1 MYCFDY
7 LNQHENCMT
16 RKLAYIVF
24 LLNAC
29 FSCVV
34 FAQTS
39 DTYQAGVHSRA
50 PVTIDI
56 NTEESI
62 NIGSKLEYF
71 EESNGELS
79 LTDVRRLEKHAWMR
93 SDSETPNFGYTDS
106 SYWFRFRLNN
116 KVSCCGALTE
126 DKIIAV
132 KYALLD
138 HIEFYEISDGY
149 ITKSTVT
156 GDIYPFSQR
165 PVRHRDFLFPI
176 SLKFDQPIDV
186 YFRVKTQGSTQFPI
200 SIWNAQKFGF
210 ADQDEQVMKALYYG
224 MIFALVL
231 YNLFLF
237 VSIKERPYIYYV
249 GLMASVLMLMSGMH
263 GSLFQY
269 VFPQSPVFHK
279 MNMLISVPSALL
291 FASLFSSYFLRLDK
305 VAPRLNTL
313 MNAMA
318 VIFLCCIAG
327 TFILPY
333 GISTR
338 ISVFL
343 AIPASFIIMFSG
355 PYAWRKGQ
363 TAARYFTVAWVFLML
378 GAIISAASKFGI
390 IPRNAFTE
398 NAVNWGSAIESILL
412 SFALADRFNTERFAK
427 FKAQKKQLEEAEQRK
442 TAETKLYYQA
452 THQTVDGFPNIV
464 LLQQLLHKL
473 LHSESQRLRHF
484 SLVFIHL
491 SRIQEINKTLGH
503 ANADIVLSI
512 FSRRLSSINIDKD
525 ASLMIEQVDD
535 TTHYFAHIEG
545 VIFAHILKSGE
556 LNSALKTIA
565 KIRKE
570 LAEPIEFNGME
581 LDLGL
586 SIGIAS
592 YPTHGADIET
602 IIRHARVAID
612 NANSLNDNVG
622 VYSQEVNPYSARR
635 LVLMGELKKA
645 IEANELALHYQPII
659 CCETGEMLGAE
670 ALLRWNHPTLG
681 FVPPDE
687 FVLVAEKTGLI
698 RSLTYWVL
706 DNALAAQAG
715 WPLVGRK
722 KTISVNISAVNL
734 HEKDF
739 ESNLLALLEKHK
751 VLPEDLVLELTETS
765 VMTDPENAMTVL
777 KNLAAGGV
785 KIGIDDFGTGHSSMS
800 YIQQLP
806 VYEIKIDRSFVMEM
820 DQVSGDEIIV
830 KTTLNLSH
838 DLGYK
843 VVAEGI
849 ENQNV
854 LERLCAMGCDLAQG
868 YHIARPMS
876 LEALAKWIKERG

>member
-1 MYCFDY
+1 
-7 LNQHENCMT
+7 MT
-16 RKLAYIVF
+16 RTLASIVI
-24 LLNAC
+24 LLNLC
-29 FSCVV
+29 FSCVAL
-34 FAQTS
+34 AQTS
-39 DTYQAGVHSRA
+39 NLSQTPAYSRTA
-50 PVTIDI
+50 VSIDV
-56 NTEESI
+56 NDEGSI
-62 NIGSKLEYF
+62 SLGARIEYY
-71 EESNGELS
+71 EDPDGELS
-79 LTDVRRLEKHAWMR
+79 LADVRRLEKHSWMR

-106 SYWFRFRLNN
+106 SFWFRFRLNN
-116 KVSCCGALTE
+116 KVSCCGASTE
-126 DKIIAV
+126 DKIIAI

-138 HIEFYEISDGY
+138 HLEYYEIVDGY
-149 ITKSTVT
+149 IVKSTMT

-165 PVRHRDFLFPI
+165 PLRHRDFLFPI
-176 SLKFDQPIDV
+176 SLKFDKPVDV
-186 YFRVKTQGSTQFPI
+186 YFRVSTKGSTQFPI
-200 SIWNAQKFGF
+200 SIWDAQKFSF
-210 ADQDEQVMKALYYG
+210 ADQDEQVVKALYYG
-224 MIFALVL
+224 MILALVL

-237 VSIKERPYIYYV
+237 ISIKERPYIYYV
-249 GLMASVLMLMSGMH
+249 GMMASALMLMSGMH
-263 GSLFQY
+263 GFLFQY

-279 MNMLISVPSALL
+279 MNILISVPSALL
-291 FASLFSSYFLRLDK
+291 FASLFSSYFLHLDK
-305 VAPRLNTL
+305 VAPRLNIL
-313 MNAMA
+313 MNILA
-318 VIFLCCIAG
+318 VVFLGCIAG
-327 TFILPY
+327 AFILPY
-333 GISTR
+333 DTSTR

-355 PYAWRKGQ
+355 PYAWSKGQ
-363 TAARYFTVAWVFLML
+363 TAARYFTIAWIFLML
-378 GAIISAASKFGI
+378 GAIISALSKFGVL
-390 IPRNAFTE
+390 PRNVFTE
-398 NAVNWGSAIESILL
+398 NAANWGSAIESILL
-412 SFALADRFNTERFAK
+412 SFALADRFNTERYAK
-427 FKAQKKQLEEAEQRK
+427 FKAQRKQLEEAEQRK

-464 LLQQLLHKL
+464 MLQQLLHKL
-473 LHSESQRLRHF
+473 LHSESQSLRHF

-512 FSRRLSSINIDKD
+512 FSNRLSNLNIDD
-525 ASLMIEQVDD
+525 DVSLMIEQVDQ

-545 VIFAHILKSGE
+545 VIFAHIIKSGE
-556 LNSALKTIA
+556 LNNALQA
-565 KIRKE
+565 VSKIRKE

-592 YPTHGADIET
+592 YPTHGTDIET

-612 NANSLNDNVG
+612 SADSLNDHTG

-645 IEANELALHYQPII
+645 IQANELALHYQPII
-659 CCETGEMLGAE
+659 CCETGDMLGAE

-687 FVLVAEKTGLI
+687 FVLVAEKTGII
-698 RSLTYWVL
+698 RPLTYWVL
-706 DNALAAQAG
+706 DNALAAHAS
-715 WPLVGRK
+715 WPQIGKR

-739 ESNLLALLEKHK
+739 ESNLLALLKKHK
-751 VLPEDLVLELTETS
+751 MQPGDLVLELTETS

-777 KNLAAGGV
+777 KNLANNGV

-820 DQVSGDEIIV
+820 DLVSGDEVIV

-849 ENQNV
+849 ESQSV
-854 LERLCAMGCDLAQG
+854 LDRLGVMGCDLAQG
-868 YHIARPMS
+868 YHIARPMP
-876 LEALAKWIKERG
+876 LEALIVWIEERKPSDKKSEKL

>member
-1 MYCFDY
+1 
-7 LNQHENCMT
+7 MT
-16 RKLAYIVF
+16 RTLASFVF
-24 LLNAC
+24 LLIL
-29 FSCVV
+29 FSSSVA
-34 FAQTS
+34 FAQNP
-39 DTYQAGVHSRA
+39 DTYQTPAYSRV
-50 PVTIDI
+50 PVNIDVK
-56 NTEESI
+56 TEDSI
-62 NIGSKLEYF
+62 NLGSKLEYF
-71 EESNGELS
+71 EDPNGELS
-79 LTDVRRLEKHAWMR
+79 LADVRRLKKHAW
-93 SDSETPNFGYTDS
+93 SLSESETPNFGYSNS

-116 KVSCCGALTE
+116 KVPCCGASTE
-126 DKIIAV
+126 NKIIAIN
-132 KYALLD
+132 YALLD
-138 HIEFYEISDGY
+138 HIEFYEIEDGY

-165 PVRHRDFLFPI
+165 PIRHRDFLFPI
-176 SLKFDQPIDV
+176 SLKFDKPVDI
-186 YFRVKTQGSTQFPI
+186 YFRVSTQGATQFPV
-200 SIWNAQKFGF
+200 SIWDAQKFSF
-210 ADQDEQVMKALYYG
+210 ADQDEQVIKALYYG
-224 MIFALVL
+224 MILALVL

-269 VFPQSPVFHK
+269 IFPQSPVFHK
-279 MNMLISVPSALL
+279 MNILISVPSALL
-291 FASLFSSYFLRLDK
+291 FATLFSSYFLHLDK
-305 VAPRLNTL
+305 IAPRLNAL
-313 MNAMA
+313 MNTMA
-318 VIFLCCIAG
+318 IIFLCCIAG
-327 TFILPY
+327 AFILPY
-333 GISTR
+333 DISTR

-355 PYAWRKGQ
+355 PYAWSKGQ

-378 GAIISAASKFGI
+378 GAIISAASKFGVL
-390 IPRNAFTE
+390 PRNIFTE

-412 SFALADRFNTERFAK
+412 SFALADRFNTERYAK
-427 FKAQKKQLEEAEQRK
+427 FQAQRKQLEEAEQRK

-452 THQTVDGFPNIV
+452 THQTVNGFPNIV
-464 LLQQLLHKL
+464 MLQQFLHKL
-473 LHSESQRLRHF
+473 LHSESQGLRHF

-503 ANADIVLSI
+503 ANADIVLSV
-512 FSRRLSSINIDKD
+512 FSRRLSNIKIDD
-525 ASLMIEQVDD
+525 DVSLMIEKVDE

-556 LNSALKTIA
+556 LSNALQAVA

-592 YPTHGADIET
+592 YPTHGTDIET

-612 NANSLNDNVG
+612 NANSLNDHTG

-645 IEANELALHYQPII
+645 IEASDLALHYQPII

-687 FVLVAEKTGLI
+687 FVLVAEKTGVI

-706 DNALAAQAG
+706 DNALAAQAS
-715 WPLVGRK
+715 WPQKGVR

-739 ESNLLALLEKHK
+739 ESNLLTLLKKHK

-777 KNLAAGGV
+777 KNLATVGV

-800 YIQQLP
+800 YIKQLP

-820 DQVSGDEIIV
+820 DQVSGDEVIV

-854 LERLCAMGCDLAQG
+854 LDKLCMMGCDFAQG
-868 YHIARPMS
+868 YHIARPMP
-876 LEALAKWIKERG
+876 LEALMGWMQERG

>member
-1 MYCFDY
+1 
-7 LNQHENCMT
+7 MT
-16 RKLAYIVF
+16 RILASIVF
-24 LLNAC
+24 LLNIC
-29 FSCVV
+29 FSCLVS
-34 FAQTS
+34 AQTPIYS
-39 DTYQAGVHSRA
+39 KA
-50 PVTIDI
+50 PVNIDVSAKD
-56 NTEESI
+56 SI
-62 NIGSKLEYF
+62 NLGSKLEYF
-71 EESNGELS
+71 EDPSNELS
-79 LTDVRRLEKHAWMR
+79 LADVRRLEKHAWMR

-126 DKIIAV
+126 NKIIAIQ
-132 KYALLD
+132 YALLD
-138 HIEFYEISDGY
+138 HIEFYEIVDGY
-149 ITKSTVT
+149 IMSSTVT

-165 PVRHRDFLFPI
+165 QIRHREFLFPI
-176 SLKFDQPIDV
+176 SLKFDEPVDV
-186 YFRVKTQGSTQFPI
+186 YFRVSTQGSTQFPI
-200 SIWNAQKFGF
+200 SIWSANKFSF
-210 ADQDEQVMKALYYG
+210 EDQDEQVVKAVYYG
-224 MIFALVL
+224 MILALVL

-249 GLMASVLMLMSGMH
+249 GFMASVLMLMAGAH
-263 GSLFQY
+263 GFLFQY
-269 VFPQSPVFHK
+269 VYPDSPSIHN
-279 MNMLISVPSALL
+279 MNLLVTVPSTVL
-291 FASLFSSYFLRLDK
+291 FATLFSSYFLHLSK
-305 VAPRLNTL
+305 LAPRLNVL
-313 MNAMA
+313 FNILA
-318 VIFLCCIAG
+318 VIFILCIVGA
-327 TFILPY
+327 FIVPY

-338 ISVFL
+338 ISMFL
-343 AIPASFIIMFSG
+343 AIPASIVIMFTG
-355 PYAWRKGQ
+355 PYAWYKGQ
-363 TAARYFTVAWVFLML
+363 AGAKYFTVAWVFLMA
-378 GAIISAASKFGI
+378 GIVITAANKFGLLPI
-390 IPRNAFTE
+390 NVFTE
-398 NAVNWGSAIESILL
+398 NAMSVGSSIEAILL

-427 FKAQKKQLEEAEQRK
+427 FKAQRKQLEEAEQRK

-452 THQTVDGFPNIV
+452 THQAVNGFPNIV
-464 LLQQLLHKL
+464 MLQKLLHKL
-473 LHSESQRLRHF
+473 LHSESQGLRHF

-491 SRIQEINKTLGH
+491 SRIQEVNNTLGH

-512 FSRRLSSINIDKD
+512 FSKRLSNIKIDD
-525 ASLMIEQVDD
+525 NVSLVMEKIDG

-556 LNSALKTIA
+556 QSKALEA
-565 KIRKE
+565 VVKIRKE

-612 NANSLNDNVG
+612 SANSLNDHTG
-622 VYSQEVNPYSARR
+622 IYSQEINPYNARR

-645 IEANELALHYQPII
+645 IEGNDLALHYQPII
-659 CCETGEMLGAE
+659 CCATGEMLGAE

-687 FVLVAEKTGLI
+687 FVLVAEKTGII

-706 DNALAAQAG
+706 DNALAAQAI
-715 WPLVGRK
+715 WPQGSNR

-739 ESNLLALLEKHK
+739 ESNLLALLNKHK
-751 VLPEDLVLELTETS
+751 VRPQDLVLELTETS

-777 KNLAAGGV
+777 KNLAAVGV
-785 KIGIDDFGTGHSSMS
+785 KIGIDDFGTGHSSLS

-806 VYEIKIDRSFVMEM
+806 VYEIKIDRSFVMAM
-820 DQVSGDEIIV
+820 DQVSSDEVIV

-843 VVAEGI
+843 VVAEGV

-854 LERLCAMGCDLAQG
+854 LDRLGKMGCDLAQG
-868 YHIARPMS
+868 YHIARPMP
-876 LEALAKWIKERG
+876 LEALMEWIEEREKLNNIVG